1 MNSFFSENYQTPQW
15 LKRKLSRRKLLKSAA
30 GAGAVAAMPISLKI
44 SANDISVITKSDPWL
59 TLNEVL
65 NHLLPSSES
74 GPGAKEIRALAYI
87 YGLVEEQPIEQ
98 EEKDFIFK
106 GVGWLNGYSQTQLQ
120 KNFIDVSTVE
130 KESMLRAIANS
141 QAGENWLNTLIN
153 YIYEA
158 MLSPPEYGGN
168 PDGIGWDWLEHKA
181 GFPLP
186 KKGKRY
192 FEIDTYHRISA
203 KNVSTEDKTK
213 S

>member
-1 MNSFFSENYQTPQW
+1 MDSFFSKDYQTPKW
-15 LKRKLSRRKLLKSAA
+15 LERKLSRRKLLKSAA
-30 GAGAVAAMPISLKI
+30 GAGALAAMPLSLVV
-44 SANDISVITKSDPWL
+44 SAKDIAAIVKNDPWL
-59 TLNEVL
+59 TLDEVL

-74 GPGAKEIRALAYI
+74 GPGAKEIRALAYV

-98 EEKDFIFK
+98 EEKEFILK
-106 GVGWLNGYSQTQLQ
+106 GVSWLNGYSQSQLQ
-120 KNFIDVSTVE
+120 KNFVE
-130 KESMLRAIANS
+130 LAFEDKEKMLRAIANS

-168 PDGIGWDWLEHKA
+168 PNGIGWQWLEHQA

-186 KKGKRY
+186 SKGKRY
-192 FEIDTYHRISA
+192 YELDNYHRISA

>member
-1 MNSFFSENYQTPQW
+1 MDSFFSKDYQTPKW
-15 LKRKLSRRKLLKSAA
+15 LERKLSRRNLLKSAA
-30 GAGAVAAMPISLKI
+30 GAGAVAAMPLSLAVT
-44 SANDISVITKSDPWL
+44 ANDLATITKNDPWL
-59 TLNEVL
+59 TMDEVL
-65 NHLLPSSES
+65 EHLLPSSGS
-74 GPGAKEIRALAYI
+74 GPGAKEIRALAYV

-98 EEKDFIFK
+98 EEKEFILK
-106 GVGWLNGYSQTQLQ
+106 GVGWLNGYSQSQRQ
-120 KNFIDVSTVE
+120 QNFVE
-130 KESMLRAIANS
+130 LAFDDKEKMLRAIANS

-168 PDGIGWDWLEHKA
+168 PNGIGWQWLEHQA

-186 KKGKRY
+186 SKGKRY
-192 FEIDTYHRISA
+192 YELDTYHRISA